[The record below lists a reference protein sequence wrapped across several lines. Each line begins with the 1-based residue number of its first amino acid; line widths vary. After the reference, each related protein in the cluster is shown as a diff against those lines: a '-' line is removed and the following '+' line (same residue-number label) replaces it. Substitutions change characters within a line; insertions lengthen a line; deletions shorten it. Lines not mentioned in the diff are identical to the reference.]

1 VTEST
6 PENLSPNS
14 AEASDGAKETSFRRK
29 PRFTTLRGC
38 RRELGSLYLDLMN
51 GRVDRKVAGT
61 AGNLING
68 IVRALE
74 VELLEARVSE
84 VEKRMGISED
94 ELRQRNRRHGGSL
107 N

>member
-1 VTEST
+1 M
-6 PENLSPNS
+6 
-14 AEASDGAKETSFRRK
+14 SDGPRNPSPKVAQVAVGAPKPAFKRK

-84 VEKRMGISED
+84 VEKRMGISEN
-94 ELRQRNRRHGGSL
+94 ELRQRNRQHGGSL